1 MMKKK
6 ELEHLSSKMEWCTQ
20 VVGVMENRM
29 EKEYLLIHLGC
40 KERVF
45 GSQANDSNGFL
56 IRSTKSN
63 I

>member
-6 ELEHLSSKMEWCTQ
+6 ELEHLSLKMEWYTQ
-20 VVGVMENRM
+20 EVGMMENRM
-29 EKEYLLIHLGC
+29 EKEFLLIHLGC

-45 GSQANDSNGFL
+45 GSQANDSNGFQ
-56 IRSTKSN
+56 IQSTKSN